1 MNNVTPCALITQ
13 ALLLGCFLAMSA
25 CTVIPVRERE
35 HIPARL
41 PKQFAANGL
50 NASNDRLS
58 WQQSFP
64 SEGLQADVQTLLDAN
79 FELEAARARVEQ
91 AAAAYGM
98 ARSALLPSLDGK
110 ADFDRSRI
118 KEDGATDTQ
127 NTIAFEAALHWE
139 VDIWGRLRARK
150 EAAALSLEEQQALA
164 DQTTLDLQTLL
175 VETWVT
181 HHAARKL
188 EQVLMK
194 QRETNGQLLH
204 LIECR
209 LAYGQ
214 GNALDVLQQRG
225 RLVTVE
231 RALPAVTSRKTRAAN
246 AYAVLMGRFPDGG
259 NLPEDEWPTLK
270 GLSALT
276 TPHGLL
282 MDRPDLKAA
291 LLALQAADHEVAA
304 AIADRL
310 PRLSLGLSYMESGR
324 SLSAIGS
331 ESVFRFAS
339 GLLTPV
345 FDGGQLKAKAAQ
357 RKAEA
362 RESLAVLE
370 QALLVAIR
378 EVEDALTRE
387 QALFDEQTLLH
398 SEIAIAL
405 DTVDNAKLRYIN
417 GQESFL
423 AVLVALAKL
432 QTLQQADIRL
442 QQDLL
447 INRGRLLKA
456 LGAKWSH
463 HRETP

>member
-1 MNNVTPCALITQ
+1 MTNVTPCALITQ

-25 CTVIPVRERE
+25 CTVIPVEERG

-50 NASNDRLS
+50 RALNNRLS

-64 SEGLQADVQTLLDAN
+64 SEGLQADVQALLDAN

-91 AAAAYGM
+91 AAATYGM

-110 ADFDRSRI
+110 AAFDRSRI
-118 KEDGATDTQ
+118 KGDGETATR
-127 NTIAFEAALHWE
+127 NTIAFEAALQWKL
-139 VDIWGRLRARK
+139 DIWGRLRAREK
-150 EAAALSLEEQQALA
+150 AAALSLEEQQALA

-181 HHAARKL
+181 HHGARKL

-204 LIECR
+204 LTECR

-214 GNALDVLQQRG
+214 GSALDVLQQRG

-231 RALPAVTSRKTRAAN
+231 RALPAVASRKRRAAN
-246 AYAVLMGRFPDGG
+246 AYAVLMGRVPDGG
-259 NLPEDEWPTLK
+259 NLPEEEWLTLK
-270 GLSALT
+270 GLSALP
-276 TPHGLL
+276 TPHDLL
-282 MDRPDLKAA
+282 KDRPDLRAA
-291 LLALQAADHEVAA
+291 FLTLQAADHEVAA
-304 AIADRL
+304 AVADRL
-310 PRLSLGLSYMESGR
+310 PRLPLGLSYMESGR
-324 SLSAIGS
+324 SLSALGS

-339 GLLTPV
+339 GLLAPV
-345 FDGGQLKAKAAQ
+345 FDAGRLKAEAAL
-357 RKAEA
+357 RKAKA
-362 RESLAVLE
+362 RESLAMLE
-370 QALLVAIR
+370 LALLVAIR

-398 SEIAIAL
+398 SEIAIAQ
-405 DTVDNAKLRYIN
+405 DTVDKAKLRYIN
-417 GQESFL
+417 GQESYL

-432 QTLQQADIRL
+432 QTLQQADITL